1 MTKITGIIAEFN
13 PFHNG
18 HKHLLTQAQGLKI
31 VVMSGNW
38 VQHGEPAI
46 FDKWIRAKMA
56 LENGADIVVELPTQI
71 SVQSADFFAR
81 GAVDILAELGC
92 ETLIFGSETTID
104 YNEISKNYAQNVQE
118 MEAFIAALPDD
129 FSYPEKT
136 QRMWQHFSTV
146 TFDGNTPNHVLG
158 LAYAKAC
165 AKKQIQ
171 LQSIVRLGASHDS
184 KILASTSSYA
194 SGSALRREILAAV
207 STDKLQKFMPS
218 ALDIPDGALNA
229 VSWENYFPLLRYRIV
244 STSDLTCIF
253 QVNEEL
259 SHRIKKS
266 MNSAENFETLV
277 DLVHTK
283 RYTKARV
290 RRVLTY
296 ILLGITPD
304 FTLPKQIHVLGFN
317 KKGQAHLR
325 KVREK
330 IIVRIG
336 QKPWDKV
343 TQNADEIYQ
352 LGHLAVTEQN
362 FGRKPII
369 L

>member
-1 MTKITGIIAEFN
+1 MIKITGIIAEFN

-38 VQHGEPAI
+38 VQRGEPAI

-104 YNEISKNYAQNVQE
+104 YNEISKNYAQNAQE

-184 KILASTSSYA
+184 KS
-194 SGSALRREILAAV
+194 LRQPAPMPVVLPC
-207 STDKLQKFMPS
+207 DGKF
-218 ALDIPDGALNA
+218 
-229 VSWENYFPLLRYRIV
+229 WLL
-244 STSDLTCIF
+244 S
-253 QVNEEL
+253 
-259 SHRIKKS
+259 
-266 MNSAENFETLV
+266 
-277 DLVHTK
+277 
-283 RYTKARV
+283 
-290 RRVLTY
+290 VLTNSKNSCRQHWTFQTA
-296 ILLGITPD
+296 LSMQFLG
-304 FTLPKQIHVLGFN
+304 
-317 KKGQAHLR
+317 
-325 KVREK
+325 K
-330 IIVRIG
+330 IIFHFCVI
-336 QKPWDKV
+336 
-343 TQNADEIYQ
+343 ESYQ
-352 LGHLAVTEQN
+352 HQ
-362 FGRKPII
+362 I
-369 L
+369 